1 MLMRRLVRILGPLLV
16 LTIVAAAVTLL
27 HRELRQ
33 FTYQDLR
40 RDLEGIPAERI
51 AAAAVLTVANY
62 LVLCC
67 FDLVSFRAIGQ
78 PLSFGK
84 VAFSSFIG
92 YACSYNFGATL
103 GGGSVRYRLFSGWGL
118 PAAEIARMLAILT
131 LTFWI
136 GFSALAGVVF
146 LIAPLPLPQ
155 LVNLPFTTVRPL
167 GVLLV
172 AVTVA
177 YLAAS
182 ATGRPSI
189 RVRDWE
195 LRLPGLRVS
204 FAQIAIA
211 SLDMLT
217 AAAVFHAL
225 LPPSLGLS
233 YTHALT
239 VYLLAVVAVLFTHAP
254 GGLGVFELVVIV
266 MLRPVGAAVLAGSL
280 LVFRVMYYLI
290 PLALSM
296 VLLAGSE
303 LALHCGRGKRLPTVR
318 RLDIA
323 DSGTGGTND
332 PARGGSARC
341 QTA

>member
-1 MLMRRLVRILGPLLV
+1 MRRLVRLLGPLLV

-27 HRELRQ
+27 HRELQQ

-51 AAAAVLTVANY
+51 LAAAVLTVVNY
-62 LVLCC
+62 VILFC

-84 VAFSSFIG
+84 VAFSSFVG

-103 GGGSVRYRLFSGWGL
+103 GGSSVRYRLFSGWGL

-146 LIAPLPLPQ
+146 LTTPLPLPQ
-155 LVNLPFTTVRPL
+155 LTDLPITTVRPL
-167 GVLLV
+167 GALLV

-182 ATGRPSI
+182 ATGRTSI
-189 RVRDWE
+189 RVRGWE
-195 LRLPGLRVS
+195 LRLPGLRGS
-204 FAQIAIA
+204 LAQIAIA
-211 SLDMLT
+211 SLDMLA

-233 YTHALT
+233 YMHALA

-266 MLRPVGAAVLAGSL
+266 MLRPASASALVGSL
-280 LVFRVMYYLI
+280 LVFRVMYYLV

-296 VLLAGSE
+296 ILLAGSE
-303 LALHCGRGKRLPTVR
+303 LALHWGRGRRLSAVR
-318 RLDIA
+318 PLDIA
-323 DSGTGGTND
+323 ESGVGGTND
-332 PARGGSARC
+332 PAGGGSARC